1 MDTAVID
8 RRINSFYNIQNKGE
22 DTAVIDL
29 IGVINDFWTGDNS
42 KEVFLAQLKGI
53 KASNIT
59 VNISS
64 PGGDSADAMAI
75 YDALKGHPARVTARL
90 SGLVASAATTVAC
103 GADVV
108 EASPTC
114 IYMIHNHWIFT
125 AGNKKEME
133 KTMKALDTF
142 DKVAA
147 GIYKKR
153 TGQRLDTIKRM
164 MDEETYMTAQEAKD
178 FGFVDKIIEGITFE
192 NQVTLEDLEVRN
204 YMSSTLNCAKL
215 PPVAAGEAPEIP
227 INSQTDNNIMDN
239 LNTEQQGAF
248 VRFVN
253 SLIGKKN
260 DEAEIAETPQ
270 AETNELEALRNEVAD
285 LKQQLSEA
293 KNTETFD
300 VQAFANSIA
309 NAINGKVEEVAKEVV
324 NEATEAVKNE
334 VTELKA
340 EVEKVADKVN
350 NSTEVEALTEKV
362 EEVAKAVNKTKT
374 LEAQPETPTNN
385 GEGLEKVVAPEN
397 TWLHTVK
404 NFSKN

>member
-1 MDTAVID
+1 MDTAVIE
-8 RRINSFYNIQNKGE
+8 RRINSFYNIHNKGE

-125 AGNKKEME
+125 AGDKKEME

-164 MDEETYMTAQEAKD
+164 MDAETYMTAQEAKD
-178 FGFVDKIIEGITFE
+178 FGFVDKITEGIAFE

-215 PPVAAGEAPEIP
+215 PPVTEDSPELAS
-227 INSQTDNNIMDN
+227 NSQTDNNIMDN
-239 LNTEQQGAF
+239 LNTEQKGAF
-248 VRFVN
+248 VRFIN
-253 SLIGKKN
+253 SLTGNKN
-260 DEAEIAETPQ
+260 DEAKENETPQ
-270 AETNELEALRNEVAD
+270 AQTNELDSLRNEIAD
-285 LKQQLSEA
+285 LKKQLQEA
-293 KNTETFD
+293 QNAQTFD
-300 VQAFANSIA
+300 VKNFANTIA
-309 NAINGKVEEVAKEVV
+309 DAINGKVEEVAENAASK
-324 NEATEAVKNE
+324 ATEAVRNE
-334 VTELKA
+334 VTELKNKVEEVA
-340 EVEKVADKVN
+340 EKAND
-350 NSTEVEALTEKV
+350 TEAIDTLTEKV
-362 EEVAKAVNKTKT
+362 EEVAKVVNKAKS
-374 LEAQPETPTNN
+374 LDAQPETAENN

-397 TWLHTVK
+397 TWVHAVRNL
-404 NFSKN
+404 SKN